1 MTDRMKYALSGA
13 AAGAVNGL
21 FGGGGGMVLAPALTG
36 WCHMEQKRALATCVA
51 AILPLCL
58 LSAAISLWR
67 QPLDWMQALPYLL
80 GGLGGGFVGGRLF
93 QKRIQPVAAA
103 HLRLLSAVR
112 RREVSPVTAWLL
124 PLAVG
129 FATGILSAWGVGGG
143 TLLLLCMTLL
153 LGVDQRTA
161 QTINLL
167 YFLPTAGMGLLS
179 HGKSGL
185 LEKPVLRSAVPAG
198 LTAAALAAWLSFSV
212 DTELLRRPFGV
223 YLLAAGIYILLQ
235 KPTKP

>member
-1 MTDRMKYALSGA
+1 
-13 AAGAVNGL
+13 
-21 FGGGGGMVLAPALTG
+21 
-36 WCHMEQKRALATCVA
+36 MEQKRALATCVA

-80 GGLGGGFVGGRLF
+80 GTGRRL
-93 QKRIQPVAAA
+93 RGRPPVSEGIQPVAAA

-153 LGVDQRTA
+153 LGWISAPPRPSTCCTSCPPPVWGCC
-161 QTINLL
+161 
-167 YFLPTAGMGLLS
+167 PT
-179 HGKSGL
+179 GKVACWKS
-185 LEKPVLRSAVPAG
+185 RCF
-198 LTAAALAAWLSFSV
+198 AAPSPP
-212 DTELLRRPFGV
+212 D
-223 YLLAAGIYILLQ
+223 
-235 KPTKP
+235 

>member
-93 QKRIQPVAAA
+93 QKVSNLWPRRIFACF
-103 HLRLLSAVR
+103 LLYGGVR
-112 RREVSPVTAWLL
+112 S
-124 PLAVG
+124 
-129 FATGILSAWGVGGG
+129 
-143 TLLLLCMTLL
+143 LLCRCGCCRWRAPPKWGFTASPKRRARAPTTLSMKSTPARA
-153 LGVDQRTA
+153 RTR
-161 QTINLL
+161 
-167 YFLPTAGMGLLS
+167 G
-179 HGKSGL
+179 
-185 LEKPVLRSAVPAG
+185 
-198 LTAAALAAWLSFSV
+198 
-212 DTELLRRPFGV
+212 
-223 YLLAAGIYILLQ
+223 
-235 KPTKP
+235 

>member
-1 MTDRMKYALSGA
+1 M
-13 AAGAVNGL
+13 
-21 FGGGGGMVLAPALTG
+21 
-36 WCHMEQKRALATCVA
+36 
-51 AILPLCL
+51 
-58 LSAAISLWR
+58 
-67 QPLDWMQALPYLL
+67 
-80 GGLGGGFVGGRLF
+80 
-93 QKRIQPVAAA
+93 
-103 HLRLLSAVR
+103 
-112 RREVSPVTAWLL
+112 TAWLL

-185 LEKPVLRSAVPAG
+185 LEKSVIMDTQDYLRIARP
-198 LTAAALAAWLSFSV
+198 
-212 DTELLRRPFGV
+212 ELVTFRK
-223 YLLAAGIYILLQ
+223 Q
-235 KPTKP
+235 

>member
-93 QKRIQPVAAA
+93 QKVSNLWLRRIFAC
-103 HLRLLSAVR
+103 
-112 RREVSPVTAWLL
+112 LL

>member
-1 MTDRMKYALSGA
+1 MPGGYIGRREGHDGSHEYALSGA

-93 QKRIQPVAAA
+93 QKVSNLWLRRI
-103 HLRLLSAVR
+103 
-112 RREVSPVTAWLL
+112 
-124 PLAVG
+124 
-129 FATGILSAWGVGGG
+129 FA
-143 TLLLLCMTLL
+143 CF
-153 LGVDQRTA
+153 
-161 QTINLL
+161 LL
-167 YFLPTAGMGLLS
+167 YG
-179 HGKSGL
+179 
-185 LEKPVLRSAVPAG
+185 
-198 LTAAALAAWLSFSV
+198 
-212 DTELLRRPFGV
+212 GV
-223 YLLAAGIYILLQ
+223 RYLL
-235 KPTKP
+235 